1 MLLEALLICLKML
14 ETAKSNSGSNQKH
27 RDFFS
32 KFQKEFEPICE
43 EIINRSAL
51 VKKDKEV
58 ARLFYR
64 HDKEYTWEMAFSQ
77 VYTEYAD
84 LDDIKKLVAN
94 CKKRIQRAINEYT
107 DEYI

>member
-14 ETAKSNSGSNQKH
+14 ETAKSNSESNQKH

-58 ARLFYR
+58 ARLNCPYHNCSIYR
-64 HDKEYTWEMAFSQ
+64 DM
-77 VYTEYAD
+77 
-84 LDDIKKLVAN
+84 
-94 CKKRIQRAINEYT
+94 RG
-107 DEYI
+107 YI

>member
-51 VKKDKEV
+51 VKKGKEV
-58 ARLFYR
+58 ARLNCPYHNCSIYR
-64 HDKEYTWEMAFSQ
+64 DM
-77 VYTEYAD
+77 
-84 LDDIKKLVAN
+84 
-94 CKKRIQRAINEYT
+94 RG
-107 DEYI
+107 YI